1 MQLRGQTLCRM
12 PLAACLMHGFIG
24 GGAAGAQTTP
34 TTTRPLQGAQATPAA
49 TKPLKVVPSPPGKLE
64 DRYRS
69 SAEVKARDEWEE
81 EHFIRFPKLVRGNP
95 RRRVV
100 ALTFDDGPHPIF
112 TQQLL
117 SILQQENVTATFFV
131 IGENVDAH
139 PELVQQAAAQ
149 GIEIANHTY
158 HHLRLPTIPVPNI
171 ATELK
176 EGALAIQRA
185 IGYST
190 RLYRPPG
197 GEYDLDVINT
207 TRELE
212 YVMVL
217 WTDDPADYVD
227 PGLNV
232 IEERVLRTISDG
244 GIILLHDGA
253 AQTVQ
258 ILPDLIRRLKAR
270 GYRFVTCS
278 ALARENG
285 VITNGGPVVLPTPPR
300 PAPPPAPRKK
310 Q

>member
-1 MQLRGQTLCRM
+1 MEGNLSCYTRRMICRLM
-12 PLAACLMHGFIG
+12 LAASGMG
-24 GGAAGAQTTP
+24 GGAAGAQNTP
-34 TTTRPLQGAQATPAA
+34 PPAGPLRVA
-49 TKPLKVVPSPPGKLE
+49 PSPPGKLE

-81 EHFIRFPKLVRGNP
+81 EHSIRFPKLVRGNP
-95 RRRVV
+95 SRREI

-117 SILQQENVTATFFV
+117 AILQQEKVTATFFM

-158 HHLRLPTIPVPNI
+158 HHLRLPTIPVPSI
-171 ATELK
+171 ATELR
-176 EGALAIQRA
+176 EGDLAILRA

-207 TRELE
+207 TRERE

-232 IEERVLRTISDG
+232 IESRVIRDISDG

-253 AQTVQ
+253 KQTVE

-278 ALARENG
+278 AMARESG
-285 VITNGGPVVLPTPPR
+285 VITTGGPIVV
-300 PAPPPAPRKK
+300 PPPSPKPRM
-310 Q
+310 QPR